1 MKSIVTIVAALA
13 LLGSAH
19 AGEVFVTKDAT
30 GQVIYTDRPESLPAQ
45 KLKITSKSTDAVDV
59 ANRYDTDVK
68 GRAAADAAAASDAKK
83 AADAKQ
89 AREMTAL
96 DKAKRCEESR
106 QRYEHYMNAQRL
118 YEPGESEG
126 ERHYL
131 DDDEITAARVNAKN
145 TMDEFCAGL

>member
-1 MKSIVTIVAALA
+1 MKSIVTIVAVLA

-19 AGEVFVTKDAT
+19 AGEVFVTKDAK
-30 GQVIYTDRPESLPAQ
+30 GQVVYTDRPESLPAE
-45 KLKITSKSTDAVDV
+45 KLKVSSKSTDTAEV
-59 ANRYDTDVK
+59 ANRYDTEMK
-68 GRAAADAAAASDAKK
+68 GHAAADAAAANDAKK

-89 AREMTAL
+89 VKEMTAV

-131 DDDEITAARVNAKN
+131 DDDEITAARDNAKK
-145 TMDEFCAGL
+145 TMDEFCTGL